1 MEEISIQ
8 ELFFTIRKRLVLI
21 ISLCILFIAVAGVLS
36 YFVLDKEYE
45 TFTTLIVG
53 KPKDYQGENNIEY
66 NDIILNQRLV
76 STYGEIVKMRVV
88 ADKVID
94 NLKLPIS
101 YSEFGNKVSV
111 ELVQDTE
118 IIKLKVVDEDPVLAA
133 DIANETAEVFMDSVK
148 DIMLVENVQ
157 VIDKAQVPKNPVSP
171 RPLLNMAIAGVLGIM
186 IGIFIAFLLEFLDDT
201 ILLEFLDDTI
211 KTEND
216 VEKKLELPVIG
227 IIPLFGDDE

>member
-201 ILLEFLDDTI
+201 I